1 MAGNAA
7 VFSSGS
13 VDTGA
18 KLRADK
24 LAAQRERVK
33 AVSNV
38 SPARTGLAQNTANNR
53 EQDGAQA
60 FPTDIAQDEAFRRTA
75 RANQVRRQ
83 IGSAAGLDLDRR
95 SISGDDDSEFDAV
108 QQDYANRE
116 SNFFTD
122 NQIGIDARAN
132 TAKRGELE
140 NLQNQALQKGMQA
153 LTKTP
158 QKELSGLAVNLG
170 ADAAEGIDAA
180 FEDFGLTQFIT
191 FIKNCVSAVR
201 TIFKPN
207 VAEHQNAM
215 QQLRSQMTESFLD
228 TFAPPFTLA
237 TMAGISGLLGFLF
250 QLLIIGFFL
259 VILSF
264 ILIFLVGILTVAQ
277 NPFSTIVTLFRSTIG
292 I

>member
-24 LAAQRERVK
+24 LAAQRERLK

-38 SPARTGLAQNTANNR
+38 TPARTGLAQNAANNR
-53 EQDGAQA
+53 EQESAQA
-60 FPTDIAQDEAFRRTA
+60 FPADIAQDEAFRRTT

-83 IGSAAGLDLDRR
+83 IGAAAGLDLERR
-95 SISGDDDSEFDAV
+95 SASPDSDNEFDAV

-116 SNFFTD
+116 SNFFAD
-122 NQIGIDARAN
+122 NQTGADTRAN

-153 LTKTP
+153 LTKTA

-201 TIFKPN
+201 TIFPNKPVSSGN
-207 VAEHQNAM
+207 VLQDLKSE
-215 QQLRSQMTESFLD
+215 MTTSFLD
-228 TFAPPFTLA
+228 TLAPPFSIASASGL
-237 TMAGISGLLGFLF
+237 SGLLGFLF
-250 QLLIIGFFL
+250 QLLIIGFVL

-264 ILIFLVGILTVAQ
+264 IIIFFVGILTFTE
-277 NPFSTIVTLFRSTIG
+277 NPFSTIVTLFRATIG
-292 I
+292 F

>member
-24 LAAQRERVK
+24 LAAQRKRLK
-33 AVSNV
+33 AISNV
-38 SPARTGLAQNTANNR
+38 TPARTALAQNTANNQ
-53 EQDGAQA
+53 EFSGTQA
-60 FPTDIAQDEAFRRTA
+60 FPADIAQDEAFRRTA

-83 IGSAAGLDLDRR
+83 IGSAAGLDLNRR
-95 SISGDDDSEFDAV
+95 SISEDDDSEFDAV
-108 QQDYANRE
+108 QRDYANRE
-116 SNFFTD
+116 SDFFAD
-122 NQIGIDARAN
+122 NQTGIDARAN

-140 NLQNQALQKGMQA
+140 NLQNQALQQGVQA
-153 LTKTP
+153 LTKTA

-191 FIKNCVSAVR
+191 FVKNCISAVR
-201 TIFKPN
+201 TIFPNKP
-207 VAEHQNAM
+207 ASSGNAL
-215 QQLRSQMTESFLD
+215 QDLKSEMTTSFLD
-228 TFAPPFTLA
+228 TLAPPFSLSSA
-237 TMAGISGLLGFLF
+237 AGLSGLLGFLF
-250 QLLIIGFFL
+250 QLLIIAFAL